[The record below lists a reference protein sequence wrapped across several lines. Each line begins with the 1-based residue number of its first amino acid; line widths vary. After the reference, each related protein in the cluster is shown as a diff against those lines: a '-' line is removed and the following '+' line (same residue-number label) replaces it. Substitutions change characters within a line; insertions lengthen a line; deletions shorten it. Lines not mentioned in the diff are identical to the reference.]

1 MWCRLVKPMFWNL
14 NDGFKILPS
23 DSNSEI
29 LRFSTDKGQR
39 EQKVASGPAE
49 QLAEDRFGIGASGK
63 PSTWWPPGGLV
74 EQDNRE
80 VEAV

>member
-1 MWCRLVKPMFWNL
+1 MKSMFLNL
-14 NDGFKILPS
+14 SEGFKLLPT

-29 LRFSTDKGQR
+29 LRFSTDKGQK

-63 PSTWWPPGGLV
+63 PSTW
-74 EQDNRE
+74 
-80 VEAV
+80 